1 MDREKIFNYWIDSSD
16 NDFKAM
22 SHLFEKGDYS
32 WALFV
37 GHLVIEKLLKAFYV
51 QHINE
56 APPFIHDLVRLSENA
71 GLALNESQK
80 DILDTISAFNLR
92 ARYDDYKMDF
102 HRKCDREFTA
112 KWIHEI
118 EAFRKWIKSRLLNP

>member
-1 MDREKIFNYWIDSSD
+1 MDQKNILRYWIDSAD

-37 GHLVIEKLLKAFYV
+37 GHLVIEKLLKAFYTQNV
-51 QHINE
+51 DT
-56 APPFIHDLVRLSENA
+56 APPFLHDLVRLAESA
-71 GLALNESQK
+71 GLELTENQK
-80 DILDTISAFNLR
+80 DLLDTISTFNLR
-92 ARYDDYKMDF
+92 ARYDDYKMEF
-102 HRKCDREFTA
+102 QRKCDQAFST

-118 EAFRKWIKSRLLNP
+118 EAFRKWIKSKLPRP